1 VSATEAAVRDLL
13 DRDAL
18 RRLVQA
24 YATAVDHRE
33 LAVAA
38 GCFLPEGRLTVGD
51 GSPLEGRDAIVAALG
66 RLERYEVTAHVLGHS
81 NHVVD
86 GDRATGES
94 WCRAHHVYAE
104 GGVRRD
110 WVMAIRYVDRYVRAA
125 GGWHIEDRHLVVDW
139 LEDRPLEVR

>member
-1 VSATEAAVRDLL
+1 MSPELQDLL

-24 YATAVDHRE
+24 YAAAVDHRQPE
-33 LAVAA
+33 VAA

-51 GSPLEGRDAIVAALG
+51 GEPLEGRDAVVAALG
-66 RLERYEVTAHVLGHS
+66 RLERYEVTAHVLGQS
-81 NHVVD
+81 DHVVV

-94 WCRAHHVYAE
+94 WCRAHHVYEE

-110 WVMAIRYVDRYVRAA
+110 WVMAIRYVDRYVRTTE
-125 GGWHIEDRHLVVDW
+125 GWRIEDRHLVVDW
-139 LEDRPLEVR
+139 LEDRPLEG